1 MKSVDEV
8 DDQVRDLSRGGN
20 AAIRGVLFANMYIQ
34 GRAHDFL
41 YNSSFKQIYNK
52 SKGIIYSLY
61 STLKIWSTCVVR
73 ILPRT

>member
-34 GRAHDFL
+34 GRAQVISSVTCFL
-41 YNSSFKQIYNK
+41 GF
-52 SKGIIYSLY
+52 
-61 STLKIWSTCVVR
+61 
-73 ILPRT
+73 

>member
-34 GRAHDFL
+34 GRALDFP
-41 YNSSFKQIYNK
+41 YNSSFGHIFCRKFT
-52 SKGIIYSLY
+52 LY
-61 STLKIWSTCVVR
+61 V
-73 ILPRT
+73 

>member
-34 GRAHDFL
+34 GRWSDFL
-41 YNSSFKQIYNK
+41 YNSSFSRN
-52 SKGIIYSLY
+52 SN
-61 STLKIWSTCVVR
+61 ST
-73 ILPRT
+73 